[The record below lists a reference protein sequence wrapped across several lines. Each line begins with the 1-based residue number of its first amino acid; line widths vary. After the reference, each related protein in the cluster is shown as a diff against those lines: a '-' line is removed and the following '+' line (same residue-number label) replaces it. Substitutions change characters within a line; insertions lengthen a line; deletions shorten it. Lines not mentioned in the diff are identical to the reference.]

1 MARVRGSPPESDAW
15 KKNRVIDDSA
25 EACSCTTKKDGKAP
39 RKLLHFQTNIY
50 PSMRFICFLLFCC
63 RCLIE
68 PKWRQLFAGR
78 RFSFFCFL
86 FFFSFRSV
94 CLTPPPVRPPP
105 LLRCQH
111 IFLSLLP
118 AASLLSCCSPALAT
132 SGTRLWL
139 RVRPSVCL
147 ASAASVPCNRRC
159 SAAVRP
165 LPFISLRHHH
175 RAHHFA
181 ARLCSLPLCAPPLQT
196 AAPLP
201 LFPSAM
207 QLSQYLPAALKE
219 CKCIDFDSETLQQA
233 LVLVIAAPLIWNIVA
248 RTIRSEPCTNR
259 RAARSA
265 EREQRAR
272 RG

>member
-15 KKNRVIDDSA
+15 KKNRQRAVIDDSA

-50 PSMRFICFLLFCC
+50 PSMRLICFLLFCC
-63 RCLIE
+63 RCLVE

-78 RFSFFCFL
+78 RFSVL
-86 FFFSFRSV
+86 FSFFSFLFVPSASLPHLSV
-94 CLTPPPVRPPP
+94 HRRCCAANTSFSLCGRLLLCFRAA
-105 LLRCQH
+105 LLRWR
-111 IFLSLLP
+111 P
-118 AASLLSCCSPALAT
+118 V
-132 SGTRLWL
+132 GRDWL

-165 LPFISLRHHH
+165 LPFISLRRHH

-196 AAPLP
+196 AAPSPVLP
-201 LFPSAM
+201 
-207 QLSQYLPAALKE
+207 
-219 CKCIDFDSETLQQA
+219 
-233 LVLVIAAPLIWNIVA
+233 
-248 RTIRSEPCTNR
+248 PC
-259 RAARSA
+259 S
-265 EREQRAR
+265 
-272 RG
+272 